1 MDVSKQ
7 NMEVQ
12 MLQKRLELLTRKEAR
27 IQELCKQHANDKK
40 EGNYKTFYDEVQR
53 VATSGGAFKQKVK
66 MLTNL
71 MKLGRS
77 RATTKQPV
85 PVPSKA
91 NAPDVKA
98 PTPTSTKTKSK
109 ACTIQ

>member
-27 IQELCKQHANDKK
+27 IQVSSPEIFEFSNIFQELCKQHANDKK
-40 EGNYKTFYDEVQR
+40 EGNYKAFYDEVQR

-66 MLTNL
+66 MLTNV
-71 MKLGRS
+71 S
-77 RATTKQPV
+77 
-85 PVPSKA
+85 
-91 NAPDVKA
+91 
-98 PTPTSTKTKSK
+98 
-109 ACTIQ
+109 